1 MRQVEIN
8 DFSALIDNAPIFDQL
23 VKNKQ
28 EAYGRL
34 LPMSRN
40 DDWTTRNLLDFSY
53 HQNYYKLVGIDS
65 SRQTNTSISQQIN
78 FVKKLEE
85 YDVTIMF
92 LLLKSGKKIKIF
104 I

>member
-8 DFSALIDNAPIFDQL
+8 DFNALIDNAPIFDQL

-28 EAYGRL
+28 EAYEKL

-53 HQNYYKLVGIDS
+53 HRNYYKLVGIDS
-65 SRQTNTSISQQIN
+65 SWQTNTSISQQIN

-85 YDVTIMF
+85 CDVTIMF

>member
-28 EAYGRL
+28 EAYGKL

-40 DDWTTRNLLDFSY
+40 DD
-53 HQNYYKLVGIDS
+53 
-65 SRQTNTSISQQIN
+65 
-78 FVKKLEE
+78 
-85 YDVTIMF
+85 
-92 LLLKSGKKIKIF
+92 
-104 I
+104 

>member
-1 MRQVEIN
+1 MN
-8 DFSALIDNAPIFDQL
+8 DFNALIDNAPIFDQL

-28 EAYGRL
+28 EAYEKL

-85 YDVTIMF
+85 CDVTIMF
-92 LLLKSGKKIKIF
+92 LLLKSGKKSKF
-104 I
+104 

>member
-28 EAYGRL
+28 EAYGKL

-65 SRQTNTSISQQIN
+65 SRQTNTSISQQIKKK
-78 FVKKLEE
+78 KKLEE